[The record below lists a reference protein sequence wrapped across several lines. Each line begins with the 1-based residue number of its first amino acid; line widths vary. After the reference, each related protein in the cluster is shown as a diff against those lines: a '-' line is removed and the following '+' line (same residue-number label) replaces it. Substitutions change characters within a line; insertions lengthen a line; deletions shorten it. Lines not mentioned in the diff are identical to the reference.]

1 MDIDRLISDRAR
13 AIDASGIRRIFDL
26 GAKLKDPIN
35 LSIGQP
41 DFPVPEAIK
50 RAAIRAIETDHNG
63 YTPTQ
68 GIPPLQDKVTG
79 WLKTDLGWDCAP
91 AGSADPG
98 QPASLITTGTSG
110 ALSLAFAAL
119 LGEGD
124 EAIVPDPYFVA
135 YPHLC
140 ALAGAKAVLCDTGE
154 DLRMTAAR
162 VEPLITERTKLV
174 LLNSPSNPCGVV
186 STPDECRDLLELC
199 RSKGVLLISDEI
211 YDEFTYPEFALDRA
225 MGDPSIDRCP
235 SPARLPGAHEDVLL
249 IRGFGKTYACT
260 GWRLGYAA
268 GPRELIAEMAKI
280 QQYTFVCA
288 PSAFQHGVSECF
300 SVDMGDQVRE
310 YQRRRDYVVEHLSPL
325 TDVPTPGGAFYAFP
339 RIPSSL
345 GVSDTEFVEQCVE
358 RNVLVIPGS
367 VFSTKT
373 DRVRISYATR
383 MEQLERG
390 LDVLC
395 ELMGKG

>member
-1 MDIDRLISDRAR
+1 MDIERLIADRAR

-26 GAKLKDPIN
+26 GAKLKNPIN

-41 DFPVPEAIK
+41 DFPVPEPIK

-68 GIPPLQDKVTG
+68 GVPPLLAKVTD
-79 WLKTDLGWDCAP
+79 WLKTDLGWDVRA
-91 AGSADPG
+91 AGSAGEG
-98 QPASLITTGTSG
+98 QPSALITTGTSG

-119 LGEGD
+119 LGPGD
-124 EAIVPDPYFVA
+124 EAIIPDPYFVA

-140 ALAGAKAVLCDTGE
+140 ALAGAKGVLCDTGE
-154 DLRMTAAR
+154 DLRMTAER
-162 VEPLITERTKLV
+162 VEPLITDRTKLV

-211 YDEFTYPEFALDRA
+211 YDEFSYPEFALDRA
-225 MGDPSIDRCP
+225 AGDPSLARCP

-268 GPRELIAEMAKI
+268 GPRELIAQMAKI

-288 PSAFQHGVSECF
+288 PSALQHGVCECF
-300 SVDMGDQVRE
+300 GVDMGDQVRE
-310 YQRRRDYVVEHLSPL
+310 YQRRRDVVVERLSAV

-339 RIPSSL
+339 KIPARL
-345 GVSDTEFVEQCVE
+345 GLTDTEFVEQCVE
-358 RNVLVIPGS
+358 RNVLLIPGS
-367 VFSTKT
+367 VFSSRT
-373 DRVRISYATR
+373 DRIRISYATKLDTL
-383 MEQLERG
+383 QRG
-390 LDVLC
+390 LDVIC
-395 ELMGKG
+395 EMMA